1 MVIEV
6 PDLTRPA
13 LRLAKTNPKIGDEVA
28 SLGYGYGLERP
39 MFRTTHISDD
49 ETYIHENGIG
59 GPFMVT
65 DDVCVGGQSGGPV
78 INHAGEVVLI
88 VQRGGGGVG
97 MGVGAEM
104 IRAKVGRFFG
114 KAQVP

>member
-1 MVIEV
+1 MVLEV
-6 PDLTRPA
+6 ADLARPA
-13 LRLAKTNPKIGDEVA
+13 LRLAKNNPKIGDEVA
-28 SLGYGYGLERP
+28 SLGYGWGLERP

-49 ETYIHENGIG
+49 ETYIHEDGIG

-65 DDVCVGGQSGGPV
+65 DDVFVGGQSGGPA
-78 INHAGEVVLI
+78 INHAGEVVMI

-104 IRAKVGRFFG
+104 LRAKVGRYFE
-114 KAQVP
+114 KEKR